1 MKQSILLL
9 LLCSL
14 LLPLAACKDKQAANP
29 SVATLSAEEQQEAKY
44 LAYQRSNAEFFG
56 DFASRYRQVQA
67 ILQQDY
73 NFTNFYYFSDDLKNL
88 QTRLQQTLAMPGEHE
103 LDKPALDYLNAIN
116 ALLPLDNSLSDYSN
130 NQSWQKDGGAA
141 IGSLCR
147 QLLPL
152 LQQVAQAQQAFTRAL
167 QQVEDKQLLTTLR
180 KYKEGSLQRYRLTS
194 LYYGRR
200 IYQGFMDGFAAY
212 DNQNRDVGQWLNIQK
227 QLEQDIMA
235 FDTNANRYIASMPGK
250 DSCSLFMNNLI
261 DFVGESRALLN
272 NFTQGGYSI
281 KKTANVNTS
290 FIRRHND
297 RLILKRHYLKVIAS
311 YNQGGC

>member
-14 LLPLAACKDKQAANP
+14 LLALAACKDKQAPTPPILA
-29 SVATLSAEEQQEAKY
+29 LSAEEQREAKY

-56 DFASRYRQVQA
+56 DFASRYRQVHA

-73 NFTNFYYFSDDLKNL
+73 NFANFYYFSDDLKKL
-88 QTRLQQTLAMPGEHE
+88 QTHLQQTLAMPGEHE

-130 NQSWQKDGGAA
+130 NQIWQKDGGAA

-152 LQQVAQAQQAFTRAL
+152 LKQVAQTQQAFTRAL
-167 QQVEDKQLLTTLR
+167 QQIEDKQLLNTLH
-180 KYKEGSLQRYRLTS
+180 KYKEGSLQRYRITS

-200 IYQGFMDGFAAY
+200 IYQGFIEWFAVY
-212 DNQNRDVGQWLNIQK
+212 DNQDIDTAQLLNIQK
-227 QLEQDIMA
+227 QLEQDIMV
-235 FDTNANRYIASMPGK
+235 FDKNANNYIASMPEK

-272 NFTQGGYSI
+272 NFTQAGYFS
-281 KKTANVNTS
+281 KKSANVNTA